1 MGGFRD
7 LFFALAGGVVVKGAG
22 GATMDDIAPET

>member
-7 LFFALAGGVVVKGAG
+7 LFFALAGGVVKGAG
-22 GATMDDIAPET
+22 GATMDDNTPET